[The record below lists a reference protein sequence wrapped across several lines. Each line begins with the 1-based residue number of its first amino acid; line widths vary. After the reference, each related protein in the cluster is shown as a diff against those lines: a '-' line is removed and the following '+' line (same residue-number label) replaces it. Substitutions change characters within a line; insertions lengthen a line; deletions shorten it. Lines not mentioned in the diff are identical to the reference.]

1 MGRGMVGEGK
11 SSKLKAGK
19 LKERHGAGEASCLD
33 LSIELW
39 CFELCRSAAGNNC
52 ANLPRPRNERPIK
65 TWALFGRCSR
75 LEKDQTGGSYAER
88 PDLSRRRAAGG
99 VEFDEALT
107 EP

>member
-1 MGRGMVGEGK
+1 MAERMVGEGK

-19 LKERHGAGEASCLD
+19 LKSRHGLRVAGGLV
-33 LSIELW
+33 LS
-39 CFELCRSAAGNNC
+39 FELCCFERWLPSLGNNC
-52 ANLPRPRNERPIK
+52 ANRPRPRNERPIK

-88 PDLSRRRAAGG
+88 PVLSRRRAAGG
-99 VEFDEALT
+99 AEFDEALT